1 MPEIS
6 RTLYGESENDVIKI
20 KEDKKGEKR
29 EKMSEKNEGLK
40 KVKILIKSEFE
51 TQVEVRNMDIEQN
64 NDEKE
69 YNEKKVEKNG
79 DRKVDNDHIFPK
91 IKEEPNLSIPFSS
104 LNDPD
109 CLDFILDDENFRL
122 HSDYDYWNQNAPK
135 FTSFFIEEPPK

>member
-51 TQVEVRNMDIEQN
+51 TQVEMRNMDIEQN

-69 YNEKKVEKNG
+69 YNEKKVEKYG
-79 DRKVDNDHIFPK
+79 DRKVDNGESNNLI
-91 IKEEPNLSIPFSS
+91 IKELS
-104 LNDPD
+104 
-109 CLDFILDDENFRL
+109 
-122 HSDYDYWNQNAPK
+122 
-135 FTSFFIEEPPK
+135 